1 VYHQVRYAPEW
12 SPEGEVVSII
22 GVGRD
27 ITALRVAESELRK
40 LNATLEERVAAR
52 TLDLER
58 ANADLRS
65 FAWTVSHD
73 LRAPLRTICSY
84 LALLAEDEGERLSAG
99 GRAMLGRVA
108 KAATKL
114 EGLINAILSYSQAGQ
129 NALSGEPVE
138 TEAIAREVMEE
149 LVQKPASTHIQ
160 VAHLP
165 IACADV
171 TMVRQ
176 IFQNLIGN
184 AVKFSAGRE
193 HPQVEVGWREQQGE
207 VVYYVRDNG
216 VGFDMQYEKK
226 LYSMFER
233 LHTEDE
239 FPGSGVGLAIVKRLV
254 ERHGG
259 RIWAESRSGEGATFY
274 FTLSAK
280 LRNSLRTSRE

>member
-1 VYHQVRYAPEW
+1 
-12 SPEGEVVSII
+12 
-22 GVGRD
+22 
-27 ITALRVAESELRK
+27 
-40 LNATLEERVAAR
+40 VAAR

-73 LRAPLRTICSY
+73 LRAPLRTIRRY
-84 LALLAEDEGERLSAG
+84 LALLAEDEGQHLSG
-99 GRAMLGRVA
+99 SGRAMLGRVVNG
-108 KAATKL
+108 ATKL
-114 EGLINAILSYSQAGQ
+114 DGLISAILAYSQAGQ
-129 NALSGEPVE
+129 NAFSGEPVGLE
-138 TEAIAREVMEE
+138 VIAREVMEE
-149 LVQKPASTHIQ
+149 LVPKPAVVQIQ
-160 VAHLP
+160 IARLP
-165 IACADV
+165 IACADA

-184 AVKFSAGRE
+184 ALKFSAGRE
-193 HPQVEVGWREQQGE
+193 HPRIEIGWYEQEGE

-216 VGFDMQYEKK
+216 VGFDMQYENK

-259 RIWAESRSGEGATFY
+259 RIWADSRSGEGATFY

-280 LRNSLRTSRE
+280 LRIAM